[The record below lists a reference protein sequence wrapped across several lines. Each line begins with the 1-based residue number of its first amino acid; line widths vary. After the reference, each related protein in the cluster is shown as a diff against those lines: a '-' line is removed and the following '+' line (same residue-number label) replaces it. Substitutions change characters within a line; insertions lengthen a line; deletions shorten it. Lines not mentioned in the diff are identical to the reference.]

1 MHQSLECQAQGEI
14 ELGTKRLLIRAIE
27 LQDVESI
34 VGLWTDP
41 QVTEHLGGPKDA
53 GVIREYSIELATDPE
68 AVFTEDGDRWWSV
81 CLRDSG
87 EWIGKCGLL
96 SKEVEGDN
104 EIELSYFF
112 LPAAWGHGYATEAA
126 RCIADHAFA
135 QLALPSLIALI
146 DPVNMRSSNVALR
159 VGMALEKTIPRPGG
173 VVRDVYRVRSSSVYR

>member
-1 MHQSLECQAQGEI
+1 MD
-14 ELGTKRLLIRAIE
+14 TKRLLIRAIE

-34 VGLWTDP
+34 VCLWTDP
-41 QVTEHLGGPKDA
+41 QVTEHLGGPKNA
-53 GVIREYSIELATDPE
+53 GAIREYAIELATDPE
-68 AVFTEDGDRWWSV
+68 AVFAEDGDRWWSV

-96 SKEVEGDN
+96 SKEVEGEQ

-135 QLALPSLIALI
+135 QLALPSVIALI
-146 DPVNMRSSNVALR
+146 DPTNNRSANVAMR
-159 VGMALEKTIPRPGG
+159 VGMTLEKTIPRPGG
-173 VVRDVYRVRSSSVYR
+173 VVRDIYRFSSSSVSR